1 MAAGLSDHVWG
12 LEEIVQMGRQL
23 HAETQQARPLQETSC
38 VMTATEIL
46 DALNANI
53 GRRVRVTFEDGVVQS
68 VEISSVDEEG
78 FLHSGPDGTDSDG
91 FWTRFESVTL
101 VEPEISN

>member
-1 MAAGLSDHVWG
+1 
-12 LEEIVQMGRQL
+12 
-23 HAETQQARPLQETSC
+23 
-38 VMTATEIL
+38 MTATEIL

-53 GRRVRVTFEDGVVQS
+53 GKRVRVTFDDGIVQS

-78 FLHSGPDGTDSDG
+78 FLHSGPDGADPHG
-91 FWTRFESVTL
+91 FWMRFESVTL

>member
-1 MAAGLSDHVWG
+1 
-12 LEEIVQMGRQL
+12 
-23 HAETQQARPLQETSC
+23 
-38 VMTATEIL
+38 MTATEIL

-53 GRRVRVTFEDGVVQS
+53 GKRVRVTFEDGIIQS

-78 FLHSGPDGTDSDG
+78 FVHSGPNGTDPDG
-91 FWTRFESVTL
+91 FWTRFEGVNR